1 MATLCSKCNK
11 KPAIHQTQVNING
24 RLFYMSLCD
33 DCLSEFQDVSEKTEN
48 LNQFS
53 KDLINYAKT
62 GKLDPVIG
70 RELEVERLINILCR
84 RNKNNP
90 VLIGEPGVG
99 KTAIVEGLAQKIVA
113 GEVPEPLRGKR
124 LVSLDLAAMISG
136 AVHRGAFEKRL
147 KDVVDEVS
155 AAKGQIILFLDE
167 VHTLVGAGSAQGSI
181 DAANILK
188 PYLSRGEL
196 QLIGATTLKE
206 YRIIEKDAA
215 LERRF
220 QPIIVNEPT
229 PEHSVQILEGLKTR
243 YEDHHKIKISAQS
256 IVDAVRFSSRYIADR
271 FLPDKAIDLID
282 EAGAALR
289 LEVSSNT
296 PENLKQ
302 VITQIEGVEKA
313 VKKEPD
319 AEKIQ
324 ELMEKMENLLKTKDE
339 LSELWLQTKLEDRPI
354 LQPEHIA
361 KLVSKTTGIPIN
373 ELSKDEKSKL
383 RKIGESLNS
392 MVVGQEE
399 AVNIVSKAVIRARTG
414 IKDRKR
420 PIGVFMFLG
429 PTGVGKT
436 QLAKSLAEVLYG
448 SEDHLIR
455 VDMSEYN
462 ERHNVARLIGS
473 PPGYVGYDEGGQLTE
488 KVRKRPFSVILFD
501 EMEKAHSDV
510 FNSLLQVLDDG
521 IMTDGHGQ
529 RINFKNTIII
539 MTSNVGSDFLNRERI
554 GFGSLS
560 EFDDNAK
567 GEGDSNDKRIADRV
581 NESLKIQFKPEFL
594 NRIDDI
600 VVFKSLNKE
609 AIKQIVDK
617 LLLELESQLS
627 ESGIKIKVSA
637 KARTYLAENGY
648 NTEYGARP
656 LKRLI
661 QKEIEDKLS
670 AMVIEDEVKEGDTI
684 EFDMSGK
691 SLDIKVKQNSKVAVQ
706 I

>member
-1 MATLCSKCNK
+1 MPTLCTKCNK
-11 KPAIHQTQVNING
+11 KPAIHQTQVNLNG

-33 DCLSEFQDVSEKTEN
+33 DCLAEYQDLSERTEN

-53 KDLINYAKT
+53 KDLITYAKA

-70 RELEVERLINILCR
+70 RETEVERVINILCR
-84 RNKNNP
+84 RTKNNP

-99 KTAIVEGLAQKIVA
+99 KTAIVEGLAQKIVS

-147 KDVVDEVS
+147 KDVIDEVS

-196 QLIGATTLKE
+196 QLIGATTIKE

-220 QPIIVNEPT
+220 QPIMVDEPT
-229 PEHSVQILEGLKTR
+229 PEHTIQILDGLKSR
-243 YEDHHKIKISAQS
+243 YEDHHKIKISDQS
-256 IVDAVRFSSRYIADR
+256 IIDAVKFSSRYIADR

-289 LEVSSNT
+289 LEVSSKT
-296 PENLKQ
+296 PENLKE
-302 VITQIEGVEKA
+302 VIAQIEDVEKA
-313 VKKEPD
+313 MKKETNSD
-319 AEKIQ
+319 KIQ
-324 ELMEKMENLLKTKDE
+324 DLTDKMNSLLKVKDE
-339 LSELWLQTKLEDRPI
+339 LSELWLQEKFDDRPI
-354 LQPEHIA
+354 LESMHIA
-361 KLVSKTTGIPIN
+361 KIVSKTTGIPVN
-373 ELSKDEKSKL
+373 ELSQDEKFKL
-383 RKIGESLNS
+383 KNLGDELNKK
-392 MVVGQEE
+392 VVGQKD
-399 AVNIVSKAVIRARTG
+399 AVEVVSKAVIRARTG

-448 SEDHLIR
+448 SEDHMIR
-455 VDMSEYN
+455 VDMGEYN

-473 PPGYVGYDEGGQLTE
+473 PPGYVGYEEGGQLTE
-488 KVRKRPFSVILFD
+488 KVRKRPFSIILFD
-501 EMEKAHSDV
+501 EIEKAHGEI

-521 IMTDGHGQ
+521 VMTDGHGVKV
-529 RINFKNTIII
+529 NFKNTIII
-539 MTSNVGSDFLNRERI
+539 MTSNVGSDFLNRDRI
-554 GFGSLS
+554 GFGSLA
-560 EFDDNAK
+560 D
-567 GEGDSNDKRIADRV
+567 GENSSLAENNEADQRIADRV
-581 NESLKIQFKPEFL
+581 NEALKHQFKPEFL

-600 VVFKSLNKE
+600 VIFKSLNKE
-609 AIKQIVDK
+609 AIKLIVDN
-617 LLLELESQLS
+617 LMAVLESQLI
-627 ESGIKIKVSA
+627 ESGLKIKLTA
-637 KARTYLAENGY
+637 KTKSYLVENGY
-648 NTEYGARP
+648 NPEYGARP
-656 LKRLI
+656 LRRLI
-661 QKEIEDKLS
+661 QKEIEDRVSSMIVDDL
-670 AMVIEDEVKEGDTI
+670 VKPGDTL
-684 EFDMSGK
+684 EFDLNGK
-691 SLDIKVKQNSKVAVQ
+691 NLEVKVKQPSKVAVQ

>member
-1 MATLCSKCNK
+1 MATLCTKCNK

-33 DCLSEFQDVSEKTEN
+33 DCLAEFQDVSEKTEN

-53 KDLINYAKT
+53 RDLIAYAKT

-70 RELEVERLINILCR
+70 RENEVERVINILCR

-113 GEVPEPLRGKR
+113 GDVPEPLRGKR

-136 AVHRGAFEKRL
+136 AVHRGSFEKRL
-147 KDVVDEVS
+147 KDVIEEVS
-155 AAKGQIILFLDE
+155 ASKGQIILFLDE
-167 VHTLVGAGSAQGSI
+167 IHTLVGAGSAQGSI

-206 YRIIEKDAA
+206 YRIIERDAA

-220 QPIIVNEPT
+220 QPVIVDEPT
-229 PEHSVQILEGLKTR
+229 PEHTIKILEGLKDR
-243 YEDHHKIKISAQS
+243 YEDHHKIKISQQS
-256 IVDAVRFSSRYIADR
+256 IIDAVRFSSRYIADR

-289 LEVSSNT
+289 LFVSSQT
-296 PENLKQ
+296 PENLKE
-302 VITQIEGVEKA
+302 VLSQIEDVEKE
-313 VKKEPD
+313 VKKESNN
-319 AEKIQ
+319 EKILA
-324 ELMEKMENLLKTKDE
+324 LMDKMENLLKVKDE
-339 LSELWLQTKLEDRPI
+339 LSELWLQTKFEDRPT
-354 LQPEHIA
+354 LESEHIA
-361 KLVSKTTGIPIN
+361 KLVSKTTGIPLS

-383 RKIGESLNS
+383 KKLNENLSS
-392 MVVGQEE
+392 MVVGQED
-399 AVNIVSKAVIRARTG
+399 AVNVVAKAVIRARTG

-501 EMEKAHSDV
+501 EIEKAHTDV

-529 RINFKNTIII
+529 RVNFKNTIII
-539 MTSNVGSDFLNRERI
+539 MTSNVGSGFLNRERI
-554 GFGSLS
+554 GFGSL
-560 EFDDNAK
+560 A
-567 GEGDSNDKRIADRV
+567 EGDAVEAATLDSNNERISDRV
-581 NESLKIQFKPEFL
+581 NESLKSQFKPEFL

-600 VVFKSLNKE
+600 VIFKSLNKE
-609 AIKQIVDK
+609 AIKRIVDK
-617 LLLELESQLS
+617 LILELESQLS
-627 ESGIKIKVSA
+627 ESGIKIKVSHKA
-637 KARTYLAENGY
+637 KAYLADNGY
-648 NTEYGARP
+648 NVEYGARP

-661 QKEIEDKLS
+661 QKEIEDKVS
-670 AMVIEDEVKEGDTI
+670 AMIVDDIVKEGDTL
-684 EFDMSGK
+684 EFDMVGK
-691 SLDIKVKQNSKVAVQ
+691 ALEIKVKQNSKVSVQ